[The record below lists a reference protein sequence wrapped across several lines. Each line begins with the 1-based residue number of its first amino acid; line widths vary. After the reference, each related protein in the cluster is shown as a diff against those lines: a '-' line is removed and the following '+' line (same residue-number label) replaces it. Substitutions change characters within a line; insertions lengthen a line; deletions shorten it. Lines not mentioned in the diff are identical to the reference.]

1 MRKFLALVLSFIL
14 TVGAVSTVASAAKF
28 TDVSAKDETLTKAV
42 DLLSS
47 VGITTGTTATTFGT
61 SEGVTRQQMA
71 TFIYRL
77 MKAGKTVEGG
87 DNTTTFTDLDEPFY
101 YFMISWAND
110 SGIIKGRSE
119 TSFDPKG
126 GIILQD
132 AYVMLVRTLGYEK
145 GKESK
150 RSFGSKK
157 FVSYRI

>member
-42 DLLSS
+42 DLLSG

-77 MKAGKTVEGG
+77 MKAGKSVEGG
-87 DNTTTFTDLDEPFY
+87 ENTTTFTDLDDPFY
-101 YFMISWAND
+101 YFMIS
-110 SGIIKGRSE
+110 SR
-119 TSFDPKG
+119 
-126 GIILQD
+126 
-132 AYVMLVRTLGYEK
+132 M
-145 GKESK
+145 ESPT
-150 RSFGSKK
+150 
-157 FVSYRI
+157 